1 MQEEYE
7 VQEILEHRGNP
18 KYKSTMEFLVHWA
31 HYDDPKDYTWEPWSH
46 VRLVDKLHEYLIE
59 HNMKQ
64 LIPSECTKDQE
75 AEPSRYQKRA
85 NKRKAQ
91 EETVTS
97 NSRRKPISPA

>member
-1 MQEEYE
+1 
-7 VQEILEHRGNP
+7 
-18 KYKSTMEFLVHWA
+18 
-31 HYDDPKDYTWEPWSH
+31 
-46 VRLVDKLHEYLIE
+46 
-59 HNMKQ
+59 MKQ
-64 LIPSECTKDQE
+64 LILPECIKDQE